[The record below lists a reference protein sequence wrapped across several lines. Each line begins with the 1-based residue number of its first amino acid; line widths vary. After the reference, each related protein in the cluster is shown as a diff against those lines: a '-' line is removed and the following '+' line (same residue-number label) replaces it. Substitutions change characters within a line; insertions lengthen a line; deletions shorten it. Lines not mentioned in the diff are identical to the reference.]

1 MKKILLVLIAFLV
14 TGIASAQIKRAEL
27 QAAGLTCAMC
37 SNAINKALKKVPFI
51 ETVETDLNKNIFSI
65 TFKKGSTVDID
76 ELQKKVKEAGFSVGN
91 LWLVISFDNDSVKND
106 THIATAGSNFHFL
119 DIKQQ
124 VLSGDQKIRIVDK
137 NFVSAKEYKKFCSK
151 TTMEC
156 IKTGYMSSCC
166 KSKAEKGT
174 RIYHVTI

>member
-1 MKKILLVLIAFLV
+1 MILLAVLITAL
-14 TGIASAQIKRAEL
+14 ASAQIKKAEL

-76 ELQKKVKEAGFSVGN
+76 ELQRKVKDAGFSVGN

-106 THIATAGSNFHFL
+106 THLATAGTNFHFL
-119 DIKQQ
+119 DVRQQ
-124 VLSGDQKIRIVDK
+124 VLNGDQKIRVVDK
-137 NFVSAKEYKKFCSK
+137 DFISAKEYKKFASK

-156 IKTGYMSSCC
+156 VKTGYMSSCC
-166 KSKAEKGT
+166 RKGTGKGT